1 MALTMATNIG
11 ALNAAAAAASTTRS
25 METSMERLSS
35 GKRINSAS
43 DDVAGVGVSSRMT
56 SEIRGSNQSIR
67 NALDAQALVHTADG
81 AHKEIDNILQR
92 MREVAVQAANDT
104 NNDQDRSNLQAE
116 MDAMV
121 SEVDRIASNTTW
133 AGTNLMQADAG
144 TNFSFM
150 VGAAPDITSNEIT
163 VDISSMTT
171 SGLKLNSGADGIDG
185 VVAAEAI
192 AAVGVQAAYTLE
204 SSDVS
209 LGNNTGTLADSDLQ
223 DGNVS
228 ITVND
233 VVINAAV
240 LASNTDVQ
248 NAQAINDALGAY
260 GVTATPIQD
269 TVVNGAAAHVEGD
282 GIELAFGEVA
292 EAAAIEAVAAV
303 EARDAVDPNKSL
315 LSVEATTAG
324 GTDAADNARKGIV
337 LIDAAISAVSSQR
350 SKLGAV
356 SNRLGHTV
364 NNLSNVSATVTS
376 ARGRIEDADY
386 AMETTNLAKN
396 QILQRA
402 SVAMLSQ
409 ANVSKGNILG
419 LLRS

>member
-43 DDVAGVGVSSRMT
+43 DDVSGVGVSSRMT

-133 AGTNLMQADAG
+133 AGANLMQADAG
-144 TNFSFM
+144 TSFSFM

-171 SGLKLNSGADGIDG
+171 IGLDL
-185 VVAAEAI
+185 AEAASSAFTRTASDITSSTETI
-192 AAVGVQAAYTLE
+192 A
-204 SSDVS
+204 DVTTASFEVTGAS
-209 LGNNTGTLADSDLQ
+209 LQFNDDYADTSATM
-223 DGNVS
+223 
-228 ITVND
+228 TVNGVSATLTGNDSAAD
-233 VVINAAV
+233 VLAINAAFASQGISASV
-240 LASNTDVQ
+240 DLANED
-248 NAQAINDALGAY
+248 DAADGAGY
-260 GVTATPIQD
+260 IT
-269 TVVNGAAAHVEGD
+269 
-282 GIELAFGEVA
+282 LAFSEVA
-292 EAAAIEAVAAV
+292 STSGTA
-303 EARDAVDPNKSL
+303 SL
-315 LSVEATTAG
+315 VSVEAGSGNTA
-324 GTDAADNARKGIV
+324 AENARAGVV

>member
-11 ALNAAAAAASTTRS
+11 ALNAAAAAASNTRS

-43 DDVAGVGVSSRMT
+43 DDVSGVGVASRMT

-92 MREVAVQAANDT
+92 MREVAVQSANDT

-121 SEVDRIASNTTW
+121 SEIDRIASNTTW
-133 AGTNLMQADAG
+133 AGANLMKSDAG

-171 SGLKLNSGADGIDG
+171 IGLDL
-185 VVAAEAI
+185 AEAASSAFTRTDADI
-192 AAVGVQAAYTLE
+192 TSGTEVIDSVTTASFEMTAGALQFHEDGASATAGATLSMNGVDVTLVGNDAA
-204 SSDVS
+204 
-209 LGNNTGTLADSDLQ
+209 ADA
-223 DGNVS
+223 V
-228 ITVND
+228 T
-233 VVINAAV
+233 INAA
-240 LASNTDVQ
+240 
-248 NAQAINDALGAY
+248 LGAQGVSASVHLNNVDNAVDEEY
-260 GVTATPIQD
+260 LLIEYSAVSEVTA
-269 TVVNGAAAHVEGD
+269 NS
-282 GIELAFGEVA
+282 
-292 EAAAIEAVAAV
+292 
-303 EARDAVDPNKSL
+303 SL
-315 LSVEATTAG
+315 ISVEESSSGAG
-324 GTDAADNARKGIV
+324 DAADNARSGIV

>member
-43 DDVAGVGVSSRMT
+43 DDVSGVGVSSRMT

-144 TNFSFM
+144 TSFSFM

-171 SGLKLNSGADGIDG
+171 IGLDL
-185 VVAAEAI
+185 AEAASSAFTRAASDITSSTETI
-192 AAVGVQAAYTLE
+192 A
-204 SSDVS
+204 DVTTASFEVTGAS
-209 LGNNTGTLADSDLQ
+209 LQFNDDYADTSATM
-223 DGNVS
+223 
-228 ITVND
+228 TVNGVSATLTGNDSAAD
-233 VVINAAV
+233 VLAINAAFASQGISASV
-240 LASNTDVQ
+240 DLANED
-248 NAQAINDALGAY
+248 DAADGAGY
-260 GVTATPIQD
+260 IT
-269 TVVNGAAAHVEGD
+269 
-282 GIELAFGEVA
+282 LAFSEVA
-292 EAAAIEAVAAV
+292 STSGTA
-303 EARDAVDPNKSL
+303 SL
-315 LSVEATTAG
+315 VSVEAGSGNTA
-324 GTDAADNARKGIV
+324 AVNARAGVV
-337 LIDAAISAVSSQR
+337 LIDEAIKTVNIQR
-350 SKLGAV
+350 SELGAV
-356 SNRLGHTV
+356 SNRLNHTV
-364 NNLSNVSATVTS
+364 NNLTNISSNLSA
-376 ARGRIEDADY
+376 AKGGIEDADF
-386 AMETTNLAKN
+386 ALETTNLAKN
-396 QILQRA
+396 QILQQA
-402 SVAMLSQ
+402 STAMLAQ
-409 ANVSKGNILG
+409 ANASKQNVLS
-419 LLRS
+419 LLQ